1 MANVSTNPKTNN
13 QPQVTPDQANSLARQ
28 QVLSSAINMWQS
40 VASGVSATGAG
51 TVINALPRNVG
62 LIKRFILELTF
73 TIQRSAA
80 ETQTRTAFGP
90 ANAISNLQFTD
101 LSNQVRINTTGW
113 HLHYVASARR
123 QMAYGAAFTN
133 DSPTSIGSNYTVIS
147 APSAFTAGAQ
157 TVKMYYEIPISYGDY
172 DLRGAIFSNVV
183 NATLNLQFTINPN
196 FFVASTA
203 DGTLAVYKS
212 SSADLGTITSF
223 TWNLY
228 QNYLDQLPMTN
239 KGPVLPLLDLSTV
252 YLLNNTA
259 LTGLST
265 GQDFPIP
272 YANFRNFMSTF
283 VIYDNAALNAGTD
296 VNYWALQSA
305 NYTNILKYG
314 PTFSSLLTRNII
326 NDDFPAGMYYFDH
339 RQKPISTI
347 QYGNMQLVLNPTGT
361 VQSGAQL
368 LVGYEA
374 IALINQITQAGSLYG
389 N

>member
-13 QPQVTPDQANSLARQ
+13 QPQITPDQANSLARQ